1 MFDISKL
8 PEFWYTVYTMQD
20 KYGEDYTSFTLFSPT
35 HIFWLVFCVVI
46 CVAVAIIYRKSS
58 AGMRRKFELGLAILI
73 AAVELSRQTVII
85 TTGQW
90 RAETLPLHLCSV
102 NIFISLW
109 YGIHPN
115 KLAGNILYALC
126 LPGAAVALLSPTWCA
141 LPIANF
147 CHINSEMLHILLVC
161 YPVMLLAGGFKP
173 EIKMLP
179 KVLAVLA
186 GMLIVIYPVNK
197 LLGTNFFFIN
207 DPYGN
212 VITSFCTSIFG
223 EDLFIIGYI
232 IILLLLF
239 VLMYTPFTV
248 IELKNK
254 KKA

>member
-1 MFDISKL
+1 MST
-8 PEFWYTVYTMQD
+8 FWYTVYTMQD
-20 KYGEDYTSFTLFSPT
+20 LYGEDYKSFTLFSGT
-35 HIFWLVFCVVI
+35 HIFWLVLCVVI
-46 CVAVAIIYRKSS
+46 CAAVAMIYRRASK
-58 AGMRRKFELGLAILI
+58 GMRRKMQLGLAIII
-73 AAVELSRQTVII
+73 ALVELSRQTVII
-85 TTGQW
+85 VTGQW
-90 RAETLPLHLCSV
+90 RPETLPLHLCSV

-141 LPIANF
+141 LPINNF
-147 CHINSEMLHILLVC
+147 CHIDSEMLHILLVC

-186 GMLIVIYPVNK
+186 GMLVVIYPINK

-212 VITSFCTSIFG
+212 VITSFCTGIFG
-223 EDLFIIGYI
+223 EDLFVVGYI
-232 IILLLLF
+232 VILILLF

-248 IELKNK
+248 CEYRHRV
-254 KKA
+254 KAKRA